1 MSLRTCL
8 ILKLDDHTNRT
19 KDFLLHDLH
28 VRLDV
33 REDGW
38 VDEVTFRAEAIAT
51 SVDSGAFLSTRIDI
65 THDTVVLDLRHL
77 RSLIGV
83 STEGVSDLD
92 GTSFLGELLQELV
105 VDSGL
110 DEDTRTSAACLA
122 VVPAK
127 PLSVSARTESDRKE
141 QTYKIPWAAQLTAC
155 SRLASSKMML
165 GLFPPSSRVTVF
177 KFDLAADS
185 MILRP
190 TRVLPVNATLSIF
203 MCDEMAAPTV
213 CP

>member
-8 ILKLDDHTNRT
+8 ILKLDDYTNRT

-38 VDEVTFRAEAIAT
+38 VDEVTFRAEAITT

-65 THDTVVLDLRHL
+65 THDAIVLDLGHL

-127 PLSVSARTESDRKE
+127 PLSVSA
-141 QTYKIPWAAQLTAC
+141 
-155 SRLASSKMML
+155 
-165 GLFPPSSRVTVF
+165 
-177 KFDLAADS
+177 
-185 MILRP
+185 
-190 TRVLPVNATLSIF
+190 
-203 MCDEMAAPTV
+203 
-213 CP
+213 

>member
-8 ILKLDDHTNRT
+8 ILKLDDYTNRT

-38 VDEVTFRAEAIAT
+38 VDEVTFRAEAITT

-65 THDTVVLDLRHL
+65 THDAIVLDLGHL

-122 VVPAK
+122 VVPA
-127 PLSVSARTESDRKE
+127 
-141 QTYKIPWAAQLTAC
+141 
-155 SRLASSKMML
+155 
-165 GLFPPSSRVTVF
+165 
-177 KFDLAADS
+177 
-185 MILRP
+185 
-190 TRVLPVNATLSIF
+190 NH
-203 MCDEMAAPTV
+203 
-213 CP
+213 